1 MSMIDKKGEPY
12 QGYITF
18 DKEKNKIEFSFDNPE
33 KLKAQAK
40 PTESHKTQTA
50 VNSDGKRMNLL
61 KISTNL

>member
-50 VNSDGKRMNLL
+50 SKF
-61 KISTNL
+61 